1 MFLFKIYDI
10 LYCGGK
16 LCGIFLL
23 FYMCFWFWLG
33 VVNLIVLEEFFV
45 DGNVWIILSY
55 GNGFGYDWGFW
66 KDFNIVDIS
75 KLLVII
81 LVS

>member
-1 MFLFKIYDI
+1 M
-10 LYCGGK
+10 
-16 LCGIFLL
+16 IFYIVEENYVEY
-23 FYMCFWFWLG
+23 FYYFICFWFWLG

-75 KLLVII
+75 KLFVII